1 MKSLFAA
8 ALGFCALVSSAA
20 FAQTEPAQT
29 ALAQSSFDGKWSVL
43 IVTEQGNCDRAYRY
57 PLLIQN
63 GNVLYGGKKNFNV
76 SGQVQ
81 PSGAVVVSVTQGNA
95 GAIGTGRLNGKYGS
109 GKWEAPQGGCS
120 GRWQA
125 DKRG

>member
-1 MKSLFAA
+1 MKTLFAV
-8 ALGFCALVSSAA
+8 ALGFCALASSAVL
-20 FAQTEPAQT
+20 AQTET
-29 ALAQSSFDGKWSVL
+29 ASLAQKFDGKWSVL

-81 PSGAVVVSVTQGNA
+81 PSGAVVVSVTQGNQ
-95 GAIGTGRLNGKYGS
+95 GALGTGQLSGKYGS
-109 GKWEAPQGGCS
+109 GKWQAPAGGCS

>member
-1 MKSLFAA
+1 MKMLFAA
-8 ALGFCALVSSAA
+8 ALGLCALASS
-20 FAQTEPAQT
+20 T
-29 ALAQSSFDGKWSVL
+29 ALAQTETVALTSSKFDGKWSVL
-43 IVTEQGNCDRAYRY
+43 IVTERGNCDRAYRY

-76 SGQVQ
+76 SGQVGDN
-81 PSGAVVVSVTQGNA
+81 GAVVVSVTQGNQ
-95 GAIGTGRLNGKYGS
+95 GAMGTGRLSARYGS
-109 GKWEAPQGGCS
+109 GKWEAPAGGCS

>member
-1 MKSLFAA
+1 MKSLFAF
-8 ALGFCALVSSAA
+8 ALGFCALASSTV
-20 FAQTEPAQT
+20 FAQTETA
-29 ALAQSSFDGKWSVL
+29 ALAQSTFDGKWSVL
-43 IVTEQGNCDRAYRY
+43 IVTEHGNCDRAYRY

-95 GAIGTGRLNGKYGS
+95 GAVGTGRLNGKYGS